1 VLAIVARKADL
12 LFVIMSWIFVVLRI
26 LHAYIHATSNH
37 VPRRFYAFL
46 VASIVLLVMWIIF
59 AIRVL
64 AAI

>member
-1 VLAIVARKADL
+1 
-12 LFVIMSWIFVVLRI
+12 
-26 LHAYIHATSNH
+26 